1 MSRKHPYKR
10 GWSHT
15 KTRGRENTVRC
26 GFCGKLVPRYKTFP
40 IVKGIRVNDPL
51 LRGVPG
57 WGRRGLTMMQSK
69 IYACPACARH
79 RSIVRKR

>member
-1 MSRKHPYKR
+1 MSGKHYTR

-15 KTRGRENTVRC
+15 KSRGRENTVNC

-40 IVKGIRVNDPL
+40 IVKGIRINDPM
-51 LRGVPG
+51 LRGMPG
-57 WGRRGLTMMQSK
+57 WGIHGLNMMQSK